1 LPQPSVA
8 RSERGR
14 KRGESGKRGK
24 SGRER
29 RVEEWK
35 SGRETEERETT
46 WVEDMVSWYESKQP
60 QHTTPQHTTPQH
72 PNTPT
77 QHPNTFTPWF
87 TNLLGW

>member
-8 RSERGR
+8 RVEKGR
-14 KRGESGKRGK
+14 KRGGKWQEWQEWQEWK
-24 SGRER
+24 SG

-35 SGRETEERETT
+35 SGRVEERQ
-46 WVEDMVSWYESKQP
+46 SKER
-60 QHTTPQHTTPQH
+60 QHGLKIWSVGMNQNNL
-72 PNTPT
+72 NTQLLNT